1 MDPTRR
7 TQLIKLHTVAKASLT
22 RMQIFIEASE
32 LKGNEIKVE
41 LDKLPSTLSK
51 YESSQDELECLDE
64 ANYSLDRDEFEN
76 QYCHVEEKFND
87 LLHPVVDPP
96 LSKHSSP
103 RTSRSGHS
111 NNFSQSHAS
120 STHIMLPVN
129 ALPTFD
135 GDTCSW
141 LHFRDMFVA
150 FIVHNTALSNIQKFH
165 YLIASLNN
173 ESKDLINNLQ
183 IKNENFLV
191 AWQLVS
197 QRYNNERLIAKMRAK
212 HLCQKPQV
220 KKEDTSSLR
229 QLINHVSSHINALQA
244 LSFNVPIQELML
256 NHLMLATLEVETQ

>member
-1 MDPTRR
+1 
-7 TQLIKLHTVAKASLT
+7 
-22 RMQIFIEASE
+22 MQNFIEAGDF
-32 LKGNEIKVE
+32 KGNKFKVR
-41 LDKLPSTLSK
+41 LDKLLSILIK

-64 ANYSLDRDEFEN
+64 ADYSLDIEEFEN
-76 QYCHVEEKFND
+76 QYCLVDEKFIE

-96 LSKHSSP
+96 LSRHSSP

-120 STHIMLPVN
+120 STHIKLPVN

-141 LHFRDMFVA
+141 LHFRDTFVA
-150 FIVHNTALSNIQKFH
+150 FIVNNTAVSNIQKFH
-165 YLIASLNN
+165 YLIASLKN

-197 QRYNNERLIAKMRAK
+197 QRYNNKRLIANMHAK

-229 QLINHVSSHINALQA
+229 QLINHVSNHINALQA